1 MANVNTPLASS
12 LHMHQHIVDLV
23 ETTRQY
29 LADVEPKLCMPYMV
43 DICDASLLPIL
54 AKQFDVLGRKGY
66 DLAITELD
74 KRELV
79 KNAIYLHSI
88 KGTPYSIRLALESL
102 GYNIIQIIEG
112 EGAELYDGERVH
124 NGLIYYSSGG
134 NWAYFSVIVDIQL
147 NGISSSVIA
156 YIKEMIDIYKA
167 KRCVLRSVSYQQSL
181 TEKVTL
187 RDNEPEIIF
196 FS

>member
-12 LHMHQHIVDLV
+12 LHKYQHIVDLV

-43 DICDASLLPIL
+43 DVCDAALLPIL

-74 KRELV
+74 KRELI

-88 KGTPYSIRLALESL
+88 KGTPYAIRVALASL
-102 GYNIIQIIEG
+102 GYNVIEIIESEG
-112 EGAELYDGERVH
+112 ENLYNGEYIHDGT
-124 NGLIYYSSGG
+124 IYYSSDG
-134 NWAYFSVIVDIQL
+134 NWAYFSVIIDMQL
-147 NGISSSVIA
+147 NGISGEKSA
-156 YIKEMIDIYKA
+156 AIKEMIDIYKA
-167 KRCVLRSVSYQQSL
+167 KRCVLRRVEYRQSI
-181 TEKVTL
+181 TETVTIDDSGL
-187 RDNEPEIIF
+187 EMIF
-196 FS
+196 S